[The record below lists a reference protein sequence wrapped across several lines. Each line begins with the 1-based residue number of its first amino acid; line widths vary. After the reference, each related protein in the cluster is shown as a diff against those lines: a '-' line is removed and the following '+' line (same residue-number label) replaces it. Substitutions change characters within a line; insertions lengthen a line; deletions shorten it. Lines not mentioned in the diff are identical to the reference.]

1 MAAKTP
7 RLVCRKGRDG
17 QYYTSLKSRNGKKEM
32 SLGEGYKRPF
42 TEKMRSTLIRDL
54 IAAELVIVKTA
65 AKPAAKNSNP
75 VPKKK

>member
-7 RLVCRKGRDG
+7 RLVCKKGRDG
-17 QYYTSLKSRNGKKEM
+17 QYYTSLVSRNGKKEM

-42 TEKMRSTLIRDL
+42 TEKMRATLIRDL
-54 IAAELVIVKTA
+54 IAAELVIVRAA
-65 AKPAAKNSNP
+65 AKPASAKSNP